1 MSPVRTNQGPGR
13 VLVAVYGVFAISA
26 GARSGVQ
33 VAQSF
38 DAAPLAY
45 SLSVLAAVV
54 YLVATLSLAGLGPR
68 PRQVAWTAVGVE
80 LVGVLAVGSL
90 SAADPSLFPDET
102 VWSGFGVG
110 YGYVPVVLPLVGL
123 GWLWR
128 TRPSYGTD
136 DARAA
141 SHPHE

>member
-1 MSPVRTNQGPGR
+1 MFQGPGR

-26 GARSGVQ
+26 GARSGFQ
-33 VAQSF
+33 VVESF

-68 PRQVAWTAVGVE
+68 PRVIAWAAVGVE
-80 LVGVLAVGSL
+80 LVGVLAVGTL
-90 SAADPSLFPDET
+90 SAVDPELFPDET

-110 YGYVPVVLPLVGL
+110 YGYVPLVLPLVGL

-128 TRPSYGTD
+128 TGRPYGTG
-136 DARAA
+136 AAGAA
-141 SHPHE
+141 SHSHG

>member
-1 MSPVRTNQGPGR
+1 MQTFQGPGR

-38 DAAPLAY
+38 GAAPLAY

-54 YLVATLSLAGLGPR
+54 YLVATLSLAGVGPR
-68 PRQVAWTAVGVE
+68 PRVVAWTAVAVE
-80 LVGVLAVGSL
+80 LVGVLVVGTL
-90 SAADPSLFPDET
+90 SAADPELFPDEI

-110 YGYVPVVLPLVGL
+110 YGYVPLALPLVGL
-123 GWLWR
+123 GWLWW
-128 TRPSYGTD
+128 TGRPDGTG
-136 DARAA
+136 AA
-141 SHPHE
+141 GSASDRHV